1 MGFAASSL
9 MAYILLYTMHTGK
22 PINGPME
29 IIHIN
34 SLID

>member
-1 MGFAASSL
+1 
-9 MAYILLYTMHTGK
+9 LLYTMHTGK